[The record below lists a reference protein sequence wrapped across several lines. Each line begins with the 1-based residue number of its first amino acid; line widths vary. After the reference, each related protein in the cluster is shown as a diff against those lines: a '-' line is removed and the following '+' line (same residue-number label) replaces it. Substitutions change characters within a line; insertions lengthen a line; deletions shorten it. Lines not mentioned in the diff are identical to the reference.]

1 MVENRR
7 AKTIRGERDTP
18 WFHAPFD
25 RRRPASRR
33 SRKKGCGSE
42 ELKGDLS
49 RSDRSLSEATAS
61 TTDDRGPFHFSLS
74 FSLSLLTSVIIVRRI
89 TPWRP
94 REDTMLEKHGG
105 TDEPPWVWRCQRP
118 GGASSKTQ
126 LSIVTSG
133 KMAL

>member
-7 AKTIRGERDTP
+7 AKTIRGERGTP

-94 REDTMLEKHGG
+94 REEHNARETRRNGRAAVSVEVSTSRRSILENAVVNCHK
-105 TDEPPWVWRCQRP
+105 R
-118 GGASSKTQ
+118 
-126 LSIVTSG
+126 
-133 KMAL
+133 